1 MIVSRGAGEF
11 SRPLRISAAMIVRD
25 EERFLADCLRSLQ
38 GIADEVVVVDTG
50 SVDATPDIAKAYDAK
65 LYHHPW
71 TGDFAAARNYGLG
84 LCTGDWILY
93 IDADERVLPIDRV
106 RLDAALGALDLVAC
120 NLWFSAQVGQ
130 TPYSE
135 MRLWRNDARL
145 RFRGC
150 IHETIRPAV
159 SAMAAQD
166 GLRIGECPLEIIH
179 LGYEDRQD
187 AKHHRNLPLLQ
198 QRVREDTSNVFNW
211 CHLGF
216 VQAGLGDLEQS
227 VAAFRQA
234 VRAARESTL
243 RLPQESQAFVEL
255 ARTLIRG
262 GDEAG
267 RAEAESLVKEG
278 LEFCPTNLYLP
289 WVRANLLVDMER
301 YEEALPILE
310 SLASIDAETFRDPF
324 IGYDKR
330 IFGVSAYEALGLCC
344 FRLGRHEQAAE
355 WYGRAF
361 QAEPGRIE
369 HDLRRRVAQ
378 DRAHKSG

>member
-1 MIVSRGAGEF
+1 MTVSRRAGEF
-11 SRPLRISAAMIVRD
+11 SRPLRISAAMIVRN

-50 SVDATPDIAKAYDAK
+50 SVDATPDIAKAHGAK

-84 LCTGDWILY
+84 LCTSEWILY
-93 IDADERVLPIDRV
+93 IDADERVLPLDRA
-106 RLDAALGALDLVAC
+106 RLDAALGAPGIVAC
-120 NLWFSAQVGQ
+120 NVWFSARVGQ

-135 MRLWRNDARL
+135 MRLWRNDERL

-159 SAMAAQD
+159 SAMATQD

-179 LGYEDRQD
+179 LGYEDAQD
-187 AKHHRNLPLLQ
+187 AKHHRNLPLLL
-198 QRVREDTSNVFNW
+198 QRVQEDTSNVFNW

-216 VQAGLGDLEQS
+216 VQSGLGDQEQS

-243 RLPQESQAFVEL
+243 RLPQDSQAFVEL
-255 ARTLIRG
+255 ARTLMRR

-267 RAEAESLVKEG
+267 RAEAESLVSEG
-278 LEFCPTNLYLP
+278 LAFCPTNLHLP
-289 WVRANLLVDMER
+289 WVRANLLVNMGR
-301 YEEALPILE
+301 YDEALPILE
-310 SLASIDAETFRDPF
+310 HLASIDAETFRDPF

-330 IFGVSAYEALGLCC
+330 IFGVFAYEALGLCH
-344 FRLGRHEQAAE
+344 FRLGQYQQAAE

-361 QAEPGRIE
+361 QAEPGQIE

-378 DRAHKSG
+378 ERVHKSA